1 MHRLTGARTPAS
13 NGGRLDSIAPSL
25 LQEGLRLTSPDVPLL
40 PPSLDT
46 TQVLLERVRAGDDSA
61 RERLFARVLPALT
74 RWAHRRLPL
83 NARDMHATDDL
94 VQVALMRA
102 FRNLDTFEC
111 RGEGAFLAYLR
122 AILLNAVRDEV
133 RGAVRR
139 GNARPLSAP
148 QVDPGPSALEL
159 TVGHE
164 TLRRYETA
172 LATLPED
179 LREAVILKVE
189 MGYDNARLAEATG
202 RPSANAAR
210 MAVARALVRLAE
222 AMRE

>member
-1 MHRLTGARTPAS
+1 MSPEPAPTP
-13 NGGRLDSIAPSL
+13 P
-25 LQEGLRLTSPDVPLL
+25 
-40 PPSLDT
+40 LDT
-46 TQVLLERVRAGDDSA
+46 TQLLLERARAGDEAA
-61 RERLFARVLPALT
+61 RERLFARVLPPLR
-74 RWAHRRLPL
+74 RWAHRRLPAG
-83 NARDMHATDDL
+83 ARDLHETDDL
-94 VQVALMRA
+94 VQVAVMRA
-102 FRNLDTFEC
+102 FKNLDKFEN

-122 AILLNAVRDEV
+122 MILLNAVRDEI

-139 GNARPLSAP
+139 GSARPLP
-148 QVDPGPSALEL
+148 QEQVEPGPSPLDI

-164 TLRRYETA
+164 TLLRYEAA
-172 LATLPED
+172 LAALPED

-210 MAVARALVRLAE
+210 MVVARALVQIAE